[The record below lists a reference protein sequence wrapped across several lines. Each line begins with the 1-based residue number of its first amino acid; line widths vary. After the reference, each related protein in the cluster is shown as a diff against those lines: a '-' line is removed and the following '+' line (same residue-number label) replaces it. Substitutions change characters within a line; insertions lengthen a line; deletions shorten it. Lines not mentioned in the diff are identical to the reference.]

1 MHEYKPKSKMQ
12 HAECTI
18 CNLKTHVEHNEYA
31 WFQSLDRPSGGM
43 GFLSAEEAFADA
55 KQELG
60 PMDGEGGGY
69 LRIDRV
75 VRPDPI
81 EWFQRACSSDTIL
94 ESMHDFARDNGGG
107 EFAED
112 FMREIPEDQALKL
125 DEAMTSAFTLWFKN
139 LPPTVR
145 IGDDWYEE
153 AQTVL
158 EARRKSNE
166 DWTVVA
172 ALDENGALRTVN
184 PEISK

>member
-1 MHEYKPKSKMQ
+1 MRN
-12 HAECTI
+12 AECTI
-18 CNLKTHVEHNEYA
+18 CNLKTHTEHNEYA
-31 WFQSLDRPSGGM
+31 WFQSLDQPSDGV
-43 GFLSAEEAFADA
+43 GFLSAKEAFADA
-55 KQELG
+55 KHELG
-60 PMDGEGGGY
+60 PMDGERGGY
-69 LRIDRV
+69 LRIDRI

-94 ESMHDFARDNGGG
+94 DNMHDLACDNGGG
-107 EFAED
+107 GFAED
-112 FMREIPEDQALKL
+112 FMREIPSDQASKL
-125 DEAMTSAFTLWFKN
+125 DEAMTSAFALWFKS

-172 ALDENGALRTVN
+172 TLDENGALKTVDPIVSN
-184 PEISK
+184 